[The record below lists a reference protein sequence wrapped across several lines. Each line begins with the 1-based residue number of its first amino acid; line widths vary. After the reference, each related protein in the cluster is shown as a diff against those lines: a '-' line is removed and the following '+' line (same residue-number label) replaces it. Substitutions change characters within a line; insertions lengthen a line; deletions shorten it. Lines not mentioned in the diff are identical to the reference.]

1 MFNYVYLLIR
11 TCDTRVYMYKD
22 CLRFYNTLLVGI
34 VYAASAWF

>member
-1 MFNYVYLLIR
+1 
-11 TCDTRVYMYKD
+11 VYMYKD